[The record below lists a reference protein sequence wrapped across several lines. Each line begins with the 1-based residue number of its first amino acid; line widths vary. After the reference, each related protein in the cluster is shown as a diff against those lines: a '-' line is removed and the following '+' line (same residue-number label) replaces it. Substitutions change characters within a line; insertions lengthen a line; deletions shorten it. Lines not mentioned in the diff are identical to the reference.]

1 MEKMKI
7 DDYDFNHWM
16 TRSRIENEEHWK
28 QWAKDIPSLRFD
40 SDWDVKIIPPFLNAI
55 IRFYIEKNNKKV
67 SVYFDAYSQLG
78 WMENENGEPI
88 PYWEVYTTDDNN
100 DDYPHRYLMNETSEL
115 MDDIRSILNK

>member
-1 MEKMKI
+1 MEKMRI
-7 DDYDFNHWM
+7 DDYSFNHWI

-40 SDWDVKIIPPFLNAI
+40 SDWNVKIIPPFLNAI

-88 PYWEVYTTDDNN
+88 PYWEVYTINDNN